1 MRYSRQ
7 EILPFIP
14 KDFHLISKTKKIVIV
29 GCGGIGSPLAE
40 LLVRGGFTNLVLIDN
55 DIIDETNL
63 QRQVFFEEDL
73 KEYKANALKKHLL
86 KIDKNSKIISKL
98 SLLDSKNINNIC
110 LNCDLIVDATDNFST
125 REVINEFCE
134 KKRQDWLYNGAI
146 RTEIVTCLFR
156 GENKLFSKVFPKEV
170 QDESCCATGVLASTT
185 FTSASIAYNQIMKYF
200 IGVNESKLIK
210 MNIWTNKIFEINL
223 K

>member
-7 EILPFIP
+7 EVLPFIP
-14 KDFHLISKTKKIVIV
+14 KNFHLISKTKKIVIV

-40 LLVRGGFTNLVLIDN
+40 LLVRGGFVNLILIDN

-63 QRQVFFEEDL
+63 QRQIFFEEDIG
-73 KEYKANALKKHLL
+73 EYKANALKKHLL
-86 KIDKNSKIISKL
+86 KIDKESKIEDKIG
-98 SLLDSKNINNIC
+98 LLNSKNIKDIC

-125 REVINEFCE
+125 RKVINEFCE
-134 KKRQDWLYNGAI
+134 QEKKDWLYNGAI

-156 GENKLFSKVFPKEV
+156 GEKKLFSKIFPKEI
-170 QDESCCATGVLASTT
+170 QDESCCAVGILASTT
-185 FTSASIAYNQIMKYF
+185 FASASIAYNQIMKYF
-200 IGVNESKLIK
+200 LGIEEFKLIK
-210 MNIWTNKIFEINL
+210 INIWTNQMFKIEL